1 MPRIDIRGVIVPDD
15 DLWLYEWFGMEATS
29 PKAVRQVLQEA
40 NGSNVDVIINS
51 GGGDVQAG
59 TEIYTMLREYAGKVK
74 IRIQSFAASA
84 AAVIAM
90 AAESEMSPV
99 AQLMIHNVSSYAA
112 GDNRDMEHAAQ
123 VLANANKALAAA
135 FTAKSGKSEAEIL
148 GLMDRETWFTAEQ
161 AVKEGFV
168 DRVMFAEGSGQAAPV
183 KLAAS
188 YGSGLLPYNVIAYAR
203 EHINEFTA
211 KAKPETVAEAEYHY
225 LLLKGETK

>member
-1 MPRIDIRGVIVPDD
+1 MPTIDIRGVIVPDD
-15 DLWLYEWFGMEATS
+15 DIRIYEWFGMEATS
-29 PKAVRQVLQEA
+29 PRTVRMALEDAKGGAVT
-40 NGSNVDVIINS
+40 VIINS
-51 GGGDVQAG
+51 GGGDVMAG
-59 TEIYTMLREYAGKVK
+59 KEIYTLLREYAGKVK

-112 GDNRDMEHAAQ
+112 GDNRDMEHMAQ

-135 FTAKSGKSEAEIL
+135 FTAKSGKTEAEVL
-148 GLMDRETWFTAEQ
+148 ELMDRETWFTAEQ

-168 DRVMFAEGSGQAAPV
+168 DRVMFAESSGQAAPV

-188 YGSGLLPYNVIAYAR
+188 CGSGLLPYNVIAYAR
-203 EHINEFTA
+203 EHINDFSS
-211 KAKPETVAEAEYHY
+211 KAKPEAVAEAEYNY